1 MKSNLKTKSQVIYI
15 TTMPCVKRKKDDR
28 KHDKNDKTYE
38 EQFRELYPPYILMDI
53 DGIQSII
60 EQNHFQEF
68 EYNLSENIDNFCE
81 KTFTFP
87 NFKPNNI
94 AKKQVDILSLVYDNC
109 VKNYDLE
116 FFYCNPELAEPFIKK
131 DLEKDK
137 TNIKQNTS
145 KINIKHKKYDWTT
158 KSYK

>member
-1 MKSNLKTKSQVIYI
+1 
-15 TTMPCVKRKKDDR
+15 
-28 KHDKNDKTYE
+28 
-38 EQFRELYPPYILMDI
+38 MDI